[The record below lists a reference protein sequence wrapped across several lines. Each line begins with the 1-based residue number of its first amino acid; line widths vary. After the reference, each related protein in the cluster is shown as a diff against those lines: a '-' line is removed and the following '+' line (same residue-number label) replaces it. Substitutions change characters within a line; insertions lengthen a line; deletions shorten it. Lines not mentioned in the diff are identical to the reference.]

1 MESIELLLT
10 SLKLGSSSSTLK
22 YSYSIS
28 LLLLS
33 EWSKQKGV
41 LRTMFENTGLD
52 ISPALTT
59 FIGFNCN
66 PPLAPIINK
75 EVAIINTKVDFKID
89 LKEKNIFSNL

>member
-1 MESIELLLT
+1 
-10 SLKLGSSSSTLK
+10 
-22 YSYSIS
+22 
-28 LLLLS
+28 
-33 EWSKQKGV
+33 
-41 LRTMFENTGLD
+41 MFENTGLD